1 MKTNLGFESEICP
14 ENAYYR
20 EARDGVFDIFGLL
33 CPRKLD
39 HYRRVPEDVAA
50 ATSTSV
56 AALSSNT
63 AGGRLRFSTDSE
75 YIAIYA
81 EMPSMADM
89 SHFARTGSS
98 AFDIYVKCG
107 AKYVY
112 HDTFMPTLGDHYEAI
127 SRFKVPGMKDVMLHF
142 PTYSDVK
149 NLYIGVAEGSRI
161 EHSAPYRYLKPVVYY
176 GSSITQGACASRPGN
191 AYEAII
197 SNDLDCDFI
206 NLGFSGS
213 ALAEEA
219 ITDYINSLD
228 MSVFVMDYDHNAPNP
243 GHLERTHEAFFK
255 KIRASH
261 PDLPV
266 IMISRPTFE
275 EGYGG
280 PHAYGISVI
289 PPENEML
296 RCREVVFR
304 TYMNAVNAGDRSV
317 YFIDGASLFNGPHA
331 DLCTVDGV
339 HPNDAG
345 FLRMADRIG
354 SFVSAALPEDPA

>member
-1 MKTNLGFESEICP
+1 
-14 ENAYYR
+14 
-20 EARDGVFDIFGLL
+20 
-33 CPRKLD
+33 
-39 HYRRVPEDVAA
+39 
-50 ATSTSV
+50 
-56 AALSSNT
+56 
-63 AGGRLRFSTDSE
+63 
-75 YIAIYA
+75 
-81 EMPSMADM
+81 MADM

-149 NLYIGVAEGSRI
+149 SLYIGVAEGSRI
-161 EHSAPYRYLKPVVYY
+161 EHSAPYRYSKPVVYY

-191 AYEAII
+191 AYQAII

-243 GHLERTHEAFFK
+243 EHLERTHEAFFK

-266 IMISRPTFE
+266 IMK
-275 EGYGG
+275 
-280 PHAYGISVI
+280 
-289 PPENEML
+289 PP
-296 RCREVVFR
+296 
-304 TYMNAVNAGDRSV
+304 
-317 YFIDGASLFNGPHA
+317 
-331 DLCTVDGV
+331 DL
-339 HPNDAG
+339 
-345 FLRMADRIG
+345 
-354 SFVSAALPEDPA
+354 

>member
-1 MKTNLGFESEICP
+1 MKTNLGFESAICP

-142 PTYSDVK
+142 PTYS
-149 NLYIGVAEGSRI
+149 E
-161 EHSAPYRYLKPVVYY
+161 
-176 GSSITQGACASRPGN
+176 
-191 AYEAII
+191 
-197 SNDLDCDFI
+197 
-206 NLGFSGS
+206 
-213 ALAEEA
+213 
-219 ITDYINSLD
+219 
-228 MSVFVMDYDHNAPNP
+228 
-243 GHLERTHEAFFK
+243 
-255 KIRASH
+255 
-261 PDLPV
+261 
-266 IMISRPTFE
+266 
-275 EGYGG
+275 
-280 PHAYGISVI
+280 
-289 PPENEML
+289 
-296 RCREVVFR
+296 
-304 TYMNAVNAGDRSV
+304 
-317 YFIDGASLFNGPHA
+317 
-331 DLCTVDGV
+331 
-339 HPNDAG
+339 
-345 FLRMADRIG
+345 
-354 SFVSAALPEDPA
+354 

>member
-75 YIAIYA
+75 YIALYA

-161 EHSAPYRYLKPVVYY
+161 EHSAPYRYSKMVVY
-176 GSSITQGACASRPGN
+176 
-191 AYEAII
+191 
-197 SNDLDCDFI
+197 
-206 NLGFSGS
+206 
-213 ALAEEA
+213 
-219 ITDYINSLD
+219 
-228 MSVFVMDYDHNAPNP
+228 
-243 GHLERTHEAFFK
+243 
-255 KIRASH
+255 
-261 PDLPV
+261 
-266 IMISRPTFE
+266 
-275 EGYGG
+275 
-280 PHAYGISVI
+280 
-289 PPENEML
+289 
-296 RCREVVFR
+296 
-304 TYMNAVNAGDRSV
+304 
-317 YFIDGASLFNGPHA
+317 
-331 DLCTVDGV
+331 
-339 HPNDAG
+339 
-345 FLRMADRIG
+345 
-354 SFVSAALPEDPA
+354 

>member
-112 HDTFMPTLGDHYEAI
+112 HDTFMPTFGDHYEAI

-176 GSSITQGACASRPGN
+176 GS
-191 AYEAII
+191 
-197 SNDLDCDFI
+197 
-206 NLGFSGS
+206 
-213 ALAEEA
+213 
-219 ITDYINSLD
+219 
-228 MSVFVMDYDHNAPNP
+228 
-243 GHLERTHEAFFK
+243 
-255 KIRASH
+255 
-261 PDLPV
+261 
-266 IMISRPTFE
+266 
-275 EGYGG
+275 
-280 PHAYGISVI
+280 
-289 PPENEML
+289 
-296 RCREVVFR
+296 
-304 TYMNAVNAGDRSV
+304 
-317 YFIDGASLFNGPHA
+317 
-331 DLCTVDGV
+331 
-339 HPNDAG
+339 
-345 FLRMADRIG
+345 
-354 SFVSAALPEDPA
+354 